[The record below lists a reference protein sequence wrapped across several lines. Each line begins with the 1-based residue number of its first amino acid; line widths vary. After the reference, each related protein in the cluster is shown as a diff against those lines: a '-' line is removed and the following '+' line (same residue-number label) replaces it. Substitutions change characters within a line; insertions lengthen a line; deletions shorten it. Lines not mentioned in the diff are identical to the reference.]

1 MVVSIISSAL
11 TGTLA
16 IDGEICR
23 EIVQLT
29 LRQTNVAMENGPR
42 LKMYFLL
49 RKGIFQPAMLVYQR
63 VYEIP
68 RTAHNC
74 SPFSR

>member
-1 MVVSIISSAL
+1 MISSAL
-11 TGTLA
+11 TGTLEGKA
-16 IDGEICR
+16 IDG

-29 LRQTNVAMENGPR
+29 LRQTNVVVENGPG

-49 RKGIFQPAMLVYQR
+49 KKGIFQPAMLVYQR